1 MREKET
7 VIFEDGNVE
16 VKTKRVFKRTKFAR
30 KISAVMPLLSLVAFL
45 VLGFC
50 FKLWH
55 PGWVVFLSIPLSEIF
70 IDIFNK
76 RGKALWSSIALLVS
90 SIVYVFLGFAF
101 HAWHPGWLV
110 FFLVPIV
117 AILAE

>member
-1 MREKET
+1 MMND
-7 VIFEDGNVE
+7 EDIIIEGKNIE
-16 VKTKRVFKRTKFAR
+16 VKVRKASKRNHLAR
-30 KISAVMPLLSLVAFL
+30 KISKVMPLLSLVAFL

-55 PGWVVFLSIPLSEIF
+55 PGWVVFLAVPVSEIC
-70 IDIFNK
+70 INIFNK
-76 RGKALWSSIALLVS
+76 KGKALWVSLAMLVSVILYLFLGIAL
-90 SIVYVFLGFAF
+90 

-117 AILAE
+117 SIIAE